1 MSSEIPTDMAKDYKL
16 VTICPDKT
24 SLHLSGETPAAQ
36 VYLHGGFNWECS
48 NCPCFS
54 NTNFN
59 YKVKMK
65 LKITVDAMLRWKLY

>member
-1 MSSEIPTDMAKDYKL
+1 MVKDYKL

-24 SLHLSGETPAAQ
+24 SLHLSGETHAAQ
-36 VYLHGGFNWECS
+36 VYLHGGFKRERS

-54 NTNFN
+54 DTNFN

-65 LKITVDAMLRWKLY
+65 LKITVDTILRWKLY